1 MDMARSQHD
10 NTSIL
15 RGSKPTRQPLEWTVL
30 ETNVA
35 GLTPNLPRSKDR
47 TWLEAQNDMR
57 LVIVDH
63 LHFTVLRTFVASRPL
78 DQEIDHR
85 LPRVCLP

>member
-1 MDMARSQHD
+1 MV
-10 NTSIL
+10 IPL
-15 RGSKPTRQPLEWTVL
+15 RGSKPTRQPLAWTVL

-47 TWLEAQNDMR
+47 TWLETQNDVR

-63 LHFTVLRTFVASRPL
+63 LHFFTVLRTFVASRPL
-78 DQEIDHR
+78 DQEIDNR
-85 LPRVCLP
+85 FP